1 VDPAKAK
8 LPKPAPS
15 MTSTSHEPA
24 ADAGNIKSTNIL
36 EDRLLWLKG
45 ADWNNY
51 LPSSAAAARALQQSG
66 FPMDML
72 VPTGEL
78 IKGWVAIGNNGEPH
92 EMTKSYRLVTFT
104 AEAKKEIKALAD
116 ILGEDALKKN
126 GVQLLDWSWQPL
138 LTSLEAKRGA
148 TKAAEDSA
156 NALQPASEAAKQ
168 LGEGSSSLPAGTE
181 AAVRDLMSSML
192 HALQNT
198 SGAGRGR
205 GRGRGGGRGRSGG
218 GRGRGRG
225 PSN

>member
-8 LPKPAPS
+8 LPKPAPINDQ
-15 MTSTSHEPA
+15 HDPA
-24 ADAGNIKSTNIL
+24 ADADDIKSANIP

-45 ADWNNY
+45 AEWNNY
-51 LPSSAAAARALQQSG
+51 LPSAAAAARALQQSG

-72 VPTGEL
+72 VPTGGF

-92 EMTKSYRLVTFT
+92 EKTKSYRLVTFN
-104 AEAKKEIKALAD
+104 AEAKKEIKALAE

-126 GVQLLDWSWQPL
+126 GVQLLDWSWQPP
-138 LTSLEAKRGA
+138 LTSLEPKRGA
-148 TKAAEDSA
+148 TKAAEDST

-168 LGEGSSSLPAGTE
+168 LGEGATSLPAGTK

-192 HALQNT
+192 QALQNT
-198 SGAGRGR
+198 SSAVRER
-205 GRGRGGGRGRSGG
+205 GRGRGGGRGRSGA
-218 GRGRGRG
+218 GRGRGKG